1 MTPTYFSRVPLQTAP
16 RRAAL
21 WVVMA
26 ALATLATGKPAS
38 CEPISITNFS
48 LTGTSVSFHISG
60 TFPGT
65 TVPPFPQALFFA
77 NPNIMAS
84 PGFALGNFIHS
95 SSSSFTG
102 SQALSSYA
110 PVSTGRT
117 ESPDFGDYFYVAF
130 ENDFSTGEAISGTLN
145 ANWSSTAFDPSQV
158 TSLDVFWGAS
168 SSPPIGISNGSIL
181 LTTVAVPE
189 IDPTGMGSVLAL
201 IGGGLGL
208 LERRRKRA

>member
-1 MTPTYFSRVPLQTAP
+1 
-16 RRAAL
+16 
-21 WVVMA
+21 MA

-38 CEPISITNFS
+38 CEAISITNFS
-48 LTGTSVSFHISG
+48 LTGTSVTFHISG

-65 TVPPFPQALFFA
+65 TVPPRPQGLFFA

-84 PGFALGNFIHS
+84 PGFALGDPIRS
-95 SSSSFTG
+95 SSYSFTG
-102 SQALSSYA
+102 SQALSSSVYF
-110 PVSTGRT
+110 PVSTGN
-117 ESPDFGDYFYVAF
+117 PDYGDYFYVAF
-130 ENDFSTGEAISGTLN
+130 ENDFSIGEAISGTLN

-158 TSLDVFWGAS
+158 TSLDVFWGAG

-189 IDPTGMGSVLAL
+189 IDPAGMGSVLAL

-208 LERRRKRA
+208 LERLRKRA

>member
-1 MTPTYFSRVPLQTAP
+1 MTPTYCRRVPLRTAP

-38 CEPISITNFS
+38 CEAISITNFS
-48 LTGTSVSFHISG
+48 LTGTSVSFYISG
-60 TFPGT
+60 TFPST
-65 TVPPFPQALFFA
+65 AVPPFPQSLVFA
-77 NPNIMAS
+77 NPTIMAS
-84 PGFALGNFIHS
+84 PGFALGNFMAS

-102 SQALSSYA
+102 SQALRSYG

-130 ENDFSTGEAISGTLN
+130 ENDFSIGEAISGTLN

-158 TSLDVFWGAS
+158 TSLEVFWGAGTT
-168 SSPPIGISNGSIL
+168 PPIGISNGSIF

-189 IDPTGMGSVLAL
+189 IAPAGMGRVLAL

-208 LERRRKRA
+208 LERRRKRV